1 MTITSSHGQRMCQS
15 VFIYHISLGNK
26 VISALI
32 ACCPYRTILA
42 LCRSKVSQY
51 MNNVSFLDTQEVLI
65 LRQIP
70 QVLANYLQR
79 RWTFLCLVACLCLF
93 TPYISTALHT
103 KSYEIHG
110 VDEGLWTFDSPP
122 LKLLFDRYK
131 FTPTK
136 EWLDTLR
143 LATVRFTTGGGSG
156 AFVSPRGL
164 VITNH
169 HVVLEQLQRLSTKE
183 RDIIANGYTAAT
195 SAQELRCPDME
206 LHVLVEME
214 NITSRMFRVV
224 KKGMTDEELFIAR
237 QAEIRRIEAAY
248 SSDRTNTRAEVVTLY
263 SGGEYWL
270 YHYKR
275 YTDVRLVA
283 APELQAAN
291 FGGDYDN
298 FTYPRYA
305 LDFALVRVYE
315 HGKPIQSQHYLKWN
329 TKGCVLR
336 EPVFVAGY
344 PGSTNRL
351 NTYSQF
357 VFNRDVFYPFMLRRI
372 NSMLATARR
381 YSERGSEQSR
391 RALEDIL
398 NDENIKKSFVGEY
411 QGLMDKT
418 IEMKCRQSENDL
430 RQKIAADRDL
440 TNLYGNARETV
451 DRVVQKQTVIFKEY
465 TSNFS
470 TPLADIAFSIIR
482 YALEKENV
490 SLSGLAADKSID
502 KSQADKKMPNTDRY
516 AQRELLEELRVQSL
530 SPVVIALD
538 YEEVRLAG
546 ELEFLLSE
554 LSAGDSFVRSMLGE
568 GSILRT
574 PADVARDAVRGT
586 RLTDMNFRKTLL
598 EGGRKAIERSTDP
611 MIVFMR
617 KLVPLWLE
625 REEYQRNN
633 IQAPLAAALEKIAL
647 ARFAVYGKSAYPDAN
662 FSLRLSIGTMQ
673 GYSMNGTLAPPL
685 TTLYGLFDRA
695 ASFVSSDIAS
705 DFMLPPR
712 MAVNRELSQHD
723 KIPLSTPVNFATT
736 CDIIGGSSG
745 SPLVNRNL
753 EFVGLVFDG
762 NIESLSGRFVYN
774 EETGR
779 TLCVHPAFIIE
790 ALRKMYN
797 ASSTADE
804 LEGAKIN
811 SIIPELQPTESK
823 PADKNLDKMPEKNF
837 GKPDEIK
844 RTGEMARSRVL
855 R

>member
-1 MTITSSHGQRMCQS
+1 
-15 VFIYHISLGNK
+15 
-26 VISALI
+26 
-32 ACCPYRTILA
+32 
-42 LCRSKVSQY
+42 
-51 MNNVSFLDTQEVLI
+51 MNNVSFLDSQEALI
-65 LRQIP
+65 LPHTPAVAPI
-70 QVLANYLQR
+70 YLW
-79 RWTFLCLVACLCLF
+79 RWGALLCFIACIAVC
-93 TPYISTALHT
+93 TPYTSTALH
-103 KSYEIHG
+103 KKAYETHSM
-110 VDEGLWTFDSPP
+110 DEGLWTFDSPP

-156 AFVSPRGL
+156 SFVSPRGL

-183 RDIIANGYTAAT
+183 RDIIAGGYTAAT
-195 SAQELRCPDME
+195 QAQELKCPEME

-214 NITSRMFRVV
+214 NITARMLRLV
-224 KKGMTDEELFIAR
+224 KKGMTDEELFVAR
-237 QAEIRRIEAAY
+237 QAEIRRIEAEY
-248 SSDRTNTRAEVVTLY
+248 SSARANTRAEVVTLY

-315 HGKPIQSQHYLKWN
+315 HGKPIQSQHYLKWK
-329 TKGCVLR
+329 TKGTVLR

-381 YSERGSEQSR
+381 YSERGPEQAR

-411 QGLMDKT
+411 QGLMDKA
-418 IEMKCRQSENDL
+418 IETKCRQSENEL

-440 TNLYGNARETV
+440 TNLYGNPWETV
-451 DRVVQKQTVIFKEY
+451 DRVVQKQAVIFKEY
-465 TSNFS
+465 TSSFS

-482 YALEKENV
+482 YAFEKENV
-490 SLSGLAADKSID
+490 SSSGSTTDKSV
-502 KSQADKKMPNTDRY
+502 DRKIPEKIVSSDRSG
-516 AQRELLEELRVQSL
+516 QREILEELRVQSL
-530 SPVVIALD
+530 SSVAIALD

-554 LSAGDSFVRSMLGE
+554 LSAGDPFVRSMLGE
-568 GSILRT
+568 GSILRA
-574 PADVARDAVRGT
+574 PAEVARDAVRGT
-586 RLTDMNFRKTLL
+586 RLTDISFRKTLL

-647 ARFAVYGKSAYPDAN
+647 VRFTVYGKSAYPDAN

-673 GYSMNGTLAPPL
+673 GYRMNGTLAPAL

-695 ASFVSSDIAS
+695 ASFASSDVAS

-712 MAVNRELSQHD
+712 LALNRDASPRD
-723 KIPLSTPVNFATT
+723 NKIPLSTPVNFVTT
-736 CDIIGGSSG
+736 CDIVGGSSG

-790 ALRKMYN
+790 ALRKLYN

-804 LEGAKIN
+804 LEGVKLN
-811 SIIPELQPTESK
+811 PGVPELKPAESK
-823 PADKNLDKMPEKNF
+823 PADKNLDKMPEKNS
-837 GKPDEIK
+837 GKPDEPK
-844 RTGEMARSRVL
+844 RTGEMARRRVL